1 MAFVLG
7 EGWGL
12 SGGVFLRLCT
22 WISLRTADVFAVRRL
37 YLNEFT
43 STLRVGKI
51 VFCDHTNCNIYYQ
64 GNKEIGRVLIQAESY
79 QKEKCIK
86 NELNQFLPLST
97 HYLYHNDDGN
107 VLAMQISKYFYYFKV
122 WSSCPTCTNRRH
134 HLA

>member
-79 QKEKCIK
+79 QKEKCTK

-97 HYLYHNDDGN
+97 HYFTTTMMG
-107 VLAMQISKYFYYFKV
+107 MS
-122 WSSCPTCTNRRH
+122 
-134 HLA
+134 